1 MAIEGDLKDISLI
14 GVMQLACLERR
25 KAGLFVS
32 RRGEEG
38 AIFFDTGEIVHAHV
52 GHLSGEEAIYQLLTW
67 TDGRF
72 RMSEQVAIP
81 QKSIIKNWNHLLIE
95 GMKRIDEQARE
106 RTAMRQ
112 QAAALSQVD
121 AKQDYDLES
130 DLILLLS
137 NLEQT
142 ITRALEKKTPRPRAL
157 IVQTLA
163 EMVNQT
169 VATMERARRTNDAV
183 PYLAKVLA
191 DAGEVYPPVRAMHV
205 QGNHL
210 LTDRFSTN
218 GNSGMLADGNTVRQV
233 CQGLILVLEY
243 YFAFFENFFRSMEV
257 RDQWKETYSVFIVE
271 SKRMVAKLE
280 F

>member
-38 AIFFDTGEIVHAHV
+38 VIYFDTGEIIHAHV

-81 QKSIIKNWNHLLIE
+81 QKSIAKNWNHLLIE

-106 RTAMRQ
+106 RAALRQ
-112 QAAALSQVD
+112 QADALSQVD

-137 NLEQT
+137 NLEQA
-142 ITRALEKKTPRPRAL
+142 IARALEKKSSRPRGL
-157 IVQTLA
+157 MMQTLA

-183 PYLAKVLA
+183 PYLAKVLG
-191 DAGEVYPPVRAMHV
+191 DAGEVYPPVRSLHV

-210 LTDRFSTN
+210 VADRFSTN
-218 GNSGMLADGNTVRQV
+218 GNSGMLADGNATRQI

-243 YFAFFENFFRSMEV
+243 YFAFFENFFHSMDV
-257 RDQWKETYSVFIVE
+257 RDQWKETYSVFVIE
-271 SKRMVAKLE
+271 LKRMVARLE

>member
-38 AIFFDTGEIVHAHV
+38 AIYFDTGEIIHAHV

-72 RMSEQVAIP
+72 RMSEQVSIP
-81 QKSIIKNWNHLLIE
+81 QKSIGKNWNYLLIE
-95 GMKRIDEQARE
+95 GMKRIDEHARE
-106 RTAMRQ
+106 RAALRQ
-112 QAAALSQVD
+112 QADALSQID

-142 ITRALEKKTPRPRAL
+142 ITRALEKKAPRPRGL
-157 IVQTLA
+157 MIQTLA

-191 DAGEVYPPVRAMHV
+191 DAGEVYPPVRSLQV

-210 LTDRFSTN
+210 VADRFSN
-218 GNSGMLADGNTVRQV
+218 GNSGTLTDKSAARQV

-243 YFAFFENFFRSMEV
+243 YFAFFENFFHSMDV
-257 RDQWKETYSVFIVE
+257 RDQWKETYSVFVVE
-271 SKRMVAKLE
+271 LKRTVARLE

>member
-14 GVMQLACLERR
+14 GVMQLACRERR

-38 AIFFDTGEIVHAHV
+38 AIYFDTGEIIHAHV

-72 RMSEQVAIP
+72 RMSEQVSIP
-81 QKSIIKNWNHLLIE
+81 QKSIGKNWNYLLIE
-95 GMKRIDEQARE
+95 GMKRIDEHARE
-106 RTAMRQ
+106 RAALRQ
-112 QAAALSQVD
+112 QADALSQID

-137 NLEQT
+137 NLEQA
-142 ITRALEKKTPRPRAL
+142 ITRALEKKAPRPRGL
-157 IVQTLA
+157 MIQTLA

-191 DAGEVYPPVRAMHV
+191 DAGEVYPPVRSLQV

-210 LTDRFSTN
+210 VADRFSN
-218 GNSGMLADGNTVRQV
+218 GNSGMLADKSAARQV

-243 YFAFFENFFRSMEV
+243 YFAFFENFFHSMDV
-257 RDQWKETYSVFIVE
+257 RDQWKETYSVFVIE
-271 SKRMVAKLE
+271 LKRTVARLE